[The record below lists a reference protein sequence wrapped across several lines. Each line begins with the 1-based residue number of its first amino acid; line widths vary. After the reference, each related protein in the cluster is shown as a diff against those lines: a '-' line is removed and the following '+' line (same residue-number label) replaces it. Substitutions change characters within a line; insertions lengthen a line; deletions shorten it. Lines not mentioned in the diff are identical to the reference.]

1 MALCM
6 TISELTNHETFYI
19 HRKITF
25 LVICT
30 NYSWGW
36 LNHSVMPTSSAV
48 I

>member
-1 MALCM
+1 M
-6 TISELTNHETFYI
+6 SEVTNHETFYN
-19 HRKITF
+19 HWKITF

-36 LNHSVMPTSSAV
+36 LNNSVMPTSSTV